1 MRQNAEDDYSE
12 LLHLE
17 RVLIMRDGGDFIP
30 SLQTPIIPANIAT
43 PFEKSPPRF
52 TRTSSSGD
60 TGRLSDGGSNKSKSA
75 RISKGIIE
83 NKVHL
88 KWLFCLP
95 PRKPIYLNFCD
106 RKPVHSQY

>member
-1 MRQNAEDDYSE
+1 
-12 LLHLE
+12 
-17 RVLIMRDGGDFIP
+17 MRDGGDFIP

-60 TGRLSDGGSNKSKSA
+60 PGRLSDGGSNKSKSA

-83 NKVHL
+83 NKIHR
-88 KWLFCLP
+88 KWFIFTYCLP
-95 PRKPIYLNFCD
+95 SRKPIYLNFCD
-106 RKPVHSQY
+106 R

>member
-1 MRQNAEDDYSE
+1 
-12 LLHLE
+12 
-17 RVLIMRDGGDFIP
+17 MRDGGDFIP

-60 TGRLSDGGSNKSKSA
+60 PGRLSDGGSNKSKSA

-83 NKVHL
+83 NEIHH
-88 KWLFCLP
+88 KWLIIFCVP
-95 PRKPIYLNFCD
+95 PRKLIYLNFCD
-106 RKPVHSQY
+106 R